1 MSLTLVKR
9 SGFCCFPIQE
19 KVKGVDL
26 SAFEFA
32 LKMKDEEIENGIN
45 VTALKGLNKV
55 ISLLK
60 KAGWENEQDVLFRY
74 NKRAEG
80 L

>member
-1 MSLTLVKR
+1 M
-9 SGFCCFPIQE
+9 
-19 KVKGVDL
+19 DL

-60 KAGWENEQDVLFRY
+60 KAG
-74 NKRAEG
+74 
-80 L
+80 